1 MDFEKKNRSN
11 DQYYSIGQAAKICDL
26 SVQTLRYY
34 DKIGLV
40 IPNHTD
46 KLSGYR
52 FYSNRDILTIKI
64 VQDMK
69 MLQFSLDDIGKMLKN
84 DSLESLFT
92 KLKTKQTEMLEE
104 ISRLEQTVKSIEQ
117 RTARIVQLQE
127 IGSGLK
133 DSDVLVELKR
143 FTDRYVISDRGLYA
157 CGMEPSIVKFTELFG
172 KVDVSSLNTN
182 QIMTIYHEN
191 IMTFDRA
198 ESDLEFCIILDHA
211 GTGMDYTRMIPEGD
225 YITALY
231 SGIPNDV
238 SCKRIYRRLLQWIEE
253 NGYVEN
259 GSSIEQYLVDAAQ
272 MMKPDEFI
280 VELQVP
286 VRKALTL

>member
-84 DSLESLFT
+84 DSLDSLFT

-133 DSDVLVELKR
+133 DCDVLVELKR

-157 CGMEPSIVKFTELFG
+157 SIVKFTELFG

-272 MMKPDEFI
+272 VMKPDEFI

>member
-1 MDFEKKNRSN
+1 MSH
-11 DQYYSIGQAAKICDL
+11 DQYYSIGQVAKICDL

-40 IPNHTD
+40 FPNHTD
-46 KLSGYR
+46 KFSSYR
-52 FYSNRDILTIKI
+52 YYSNRDILHIKI

-84 DSLESLFT
+84 DSLDSLFI
-92 KLKTKQTEMLEE
+92 KLESKRTEMMEE

-133 DSDVLVELKR
+133 DNDVLVELKR
-143 FTDRYVISDRGLYA
+143 LPDRYVISDRGLYA

-172 KVDVSSLNTN
+172 KVDVSSLTANL
-182 QIMTIYHEN
+182 IMTVYHEN

-198 ESDLEFCIILDHA
+198 ESDLEYCIILDHA
-211 GTGMDYTRMIPEGD
+211 GPGTDYTRIIPEGD

-238 SCKRIYRRLLQWIEE
+238 SCKRIYRRLLEWIEE

-259 GSSIEQYLVDAAQ
+259 GASIEQYIVDAAQ
-272 MMKPDEFI
+272 LMKPEEFI

-286 VRKALTL
+286 IRKALTL

>member
-1 MDFEKKNRSN
+1 MDFDKKNISN
-11 DQYYSIGQAAKICDL
+11 DQYFSIGQVAKICDL

-52 FYSNRDILTIKI
+52 FYSNRDILHIKI

-84 DSLESLFT
+84 DSLDSLFT
-92 KLKTKQTEMLEE
+92 KLKSKRIEMLEE

-117 RTARIVQLQE
+117 RTARIVLLQE

-133 DSDVLVELKR
+133 DNDVLVELKR
-143 FTDRYVISDRGLYA
+143 YPDRYVISDRGRYA

-172 KVDVSSLNTN
+172 KADASSLTAN
-182 QIMTIYHEN
+182 QIMTVYHEN

-198 ESDLEFCIILDHA
+198 ESDLEYCIILDHTGQ
-211 GTGMDYTRMIPEGD
+211 GTDYTRIIPEGD

-253 NGYVEN
+253 NGYVEY
-259 GSSIEQYLVDAAQ
+259 GASIEQYIVDAAQ
-272 MMKPDEFI
+272 MMNPEEFI

>member
-1 MDFEKKNRSN
+1 MSN
-11 DQYYSIGQAAKICDL
+11 DQLYSIGQVAKICNI

-40 IPNHTD
+40 IPSNTD

-52 FYSNRDILTIKI
+52 YYSNRDILYIKI

-69 MLQFSLDDIGKMLKN
+69 LLQFSLDDIGEMLRN
-84 DSLESLFT
+84 DSLDSLFI
-92 KLKTKQTEMLEE
+92 KLESKQKEMLEE
-104 ISRLEQTVKSIEQ
+104 IRKMEQIVKSIEQ
-117 RTARIVQLQE
+117 RTARIVLYQE

-133 DSDVLVELKR
+133 ELEVLVELKCLP
-143 FTDRYVISDRGLYA
+143 DRYVLSDRGKYA
-157 CGMEPSIVKFTELFG
+157 CGMDPSIVKFTELFG
-172 KVDVSSLNTN
+172 KVDATGPTGN
-182 QIMTIYHEN
+182 QIMTVYHEN

-198 ESDLEFCIILDHA
+198 ESDLEYCIILDHSDPE
-211 GTGMDYTRMIPEGD
+211 TDYTRIIPEGD

-238 SCKRIYRRLLQWIEE
+238 SCKRIYCVLQEWMEKSGYIE
-253 NGYVEN
+253 NGAA
-259 GSSIEQYLVDAAQ
+259 IERYIVDMAQ
-272 MMKPDEFI
+272 MLKPEEFI

-286 VRKALTL
+286 VQKVLTL

>member
-1 MDFEKKNRSN
+1 MSN

-46 KLSGYR
+46 KLTGYR
-52 FYSNRDILTIKI
+52 YYSNRDILNIKI

-69 MLQFSLDDIGKMLKN
+69 MLQFSLDEIGKMLKN
-84 DSLESLFT
+84 DSLDSLFI
-92 KLKTKQTEMLEE
+92 KLKSKQTEVLEE

-117 RTARIVQLQE
+117 RTARIVLLQE
-127 IGSGLK
+127 MGNGLK
-133 DSDVLVELKR
+133 DLDVLVELKR
-143 FTDRYVISDRGLYA
+143 FPDRFVVSDRGLYA

-172 KVDVSSLNTN
+172 KIDASSLTPNH
-182 QIMTIYHEN
+182 IMTVYHEN
-191 IMTFDRA
+191 IMIFDRE
-198 ESDLEFCIILDHA
+198 ESDLEYCIILEHA
-211 GTGMDYTRMIPEGD
+211 SPGTDYTRIIPEGD

-259 GSSIEQYLVDAAQ
+259 GASIEEYIVDAAHL
-272 MMKPDEFI
+272 MKPEEFI

-286 VRKALTL
+286 VRKVLTL